1 MGGGEGGGVG
11 RGDFLVEIDE
21 GVVDVVDV
29 GATREDE
36 VGGVRWGEEGDVRV
50 GFLERGIGSG
60 NVGLVN
66 LVEWG
71 PGEGRGGRRG
81 H

>member
-1 MGGGEGGGVG
+1 MGGIGQGG
-11 RGDFLVEIDE
+11 FLVKIDE

-29 GATREDE
+29 GSTREDE
-36 VGGVRWGEEGDVRV
+36 VRGVRWGEEGDVHV
-50 GFLERGIGSG
+50 GFLERGVRSS

-71 PGEGRGGRRG
+71 PGEGRGSGGG

>member
-1 MGGGEGGGVG
+1 MRGIG
-11 RGDFLVEIDE
+11 RGDFLIEINK
-21 GVVDVVDV
+21 GVVDIVNV
-29 GATREDE
+29 GSTREDE
-36 VGGVRWGEEGDVRV
+36 VGEVRWGEEGNMCV
-50 GFLERGIGSG
+50 GFLERSVRSG

-71 PGEGRGGRRG
+71 PGEGRGSGGG